1 MKSLLLL
8 LLLPLAGCISVRQ
21 TPLPANQ
28 AVAADYPATVAGDR
42 KAELRLANSFR
53 YGSGGV
59 GRNEAESLRHWLD
72 GAEAGNADAQMALAS
87 HYRTSDRERAAYW
100 YLRAAEA
107 GNRQALGALATLHGD
122 SRNGTPDYPAALK
135 WAYAA
140 GNAYQINLY
149 QKQLTP
155 EAQADAKRQAEEWKS
170 RQPAKEK
177 Q

>member
-1 MKSLLLL
+1 MRCLLLL

-21 TPLPANQ
+21 MPLPTNQ
-28 AVAADYPATVAGDR
+28 AVAVDYPATLTGDR
-42 KAELRLANSFR
+42 KAELRLATSFR
-53 YGSGGV
+53 FGGGGL

-72 GAEAGNADAQMALAS
+72 AAEASNADAQMALAS
-87 HYRTSDRERAAYW
+87 YYRTSDRERAVYW